1 MKIEHISGSTVQNF
15 TQFVFVVWQVEGY
28 RNILKR
34 SFRSSNVYEAIRGI
48 SKNFFYEEIYTQE
61 KKKHEKQISE

>member
-48 SKNFFYEEIYTQE
+48 SNIFFYEEIYTQE
-61 KKKHEKQISE
+61 KKA

>member
-48 SKNFFYEEIYTQE
+48 SNIFFMKKFTHK

>member
-48 SKNFFYEEIYTQE
+48 SNILFYEEIYTQE
-61 KKKHEKQISE
+61 KKA

>member
-34 SFRSSNVYEAIRGI
+34 NFRSSNVYEAIRGI
-48 SKNFFYEEIYTQE
+48 SNIFFYEEIYTQE
-61 KKKHEKQISE
+61 KKA